1 MPSSYVTFT
10 ATQGQTT
17 FSFAG
22 IDDYLSTGYLKVY
35 VNDVLQTT
43 GYTIDTAGGNENVVF
58 GTGRTAGQTIRISR
72 ETPQTSAGFAANIVD
87 FSDGS
92 VLTANDLDRGLKGLL
107 HIVQEAND
115 TGSGALGKNAAG
127 TAWDAEGLRITNGSS
142 GLDSNDFVTKTQ
154 LDQAQVFGG
163 GVTFPQSWS
172 FTGDG
177 TDRTFALTSPSP
189 NATNADMFI
198 VEVGGI
204 LQHPTTDYTISVDE
218 ITFAVGKAPPNGA
231 TVRVRNFGVSRSIL
245 DSSLPN
251 GSVVTANL
259 QDGSVTE
266 PKLATNSVSAR
277 ALADD
282 AVDTAAIANLAVTT
296 TKIGVAAV
304 NTTNIAPLAVTT
316 AELGA
321 RAVTGAKI
329 ALGTIT
335 GENIASGTVA
345 TGNIANDA
353 VGFSQMKQTGFTGSG
368 GTTFKYMKVDQ
379 SGNMSLD
386 LVSNLPVPSGSA
398 TGNINMLSTHRVVNL
413 PTPLSSGDAV
423 PKTYVDTLFTLGG
436 GAGSVAYFY
445 PTTPAPDITA
455 YPVGSILVGWRAQG
469 ITSGTI
475 TSSTLNGLEAAQYSG
490 NTRNSVVYPR
500 VYAANDNA
508 QIILT
513 PDNTS
518 SFTGW
523 TLLTGTWVFRGVLT
537 ERDMGSNNWAAAC
550 LIQRIS

>member
-22 IDDYLSTGYLKVY
+22 IDDYLSTGFIKVY

-43 GYTIDTAGGNENVVF
+43 GYTLDTTGGNENVVF
-58 GTGRTAGQTIRISR
+58 TSGRTAGETIRISR
-72 ETPQTSAGFAANIVD
+72 ETPQTSAGFAANIID

-92 VLTANDLDRGLKGLL
+92 VLTATDLDRGLKGLL

-127 TAWDAEGLRITNGSS
+127 TAWDAKGLRITNGSS
-142 GLDSNDFVTKTQ
+142 GIDALDFVTKTQ

-177 TDRTFALTSPSP
+177 TDRTFSLTNPSP

-204 LQHPTTDYTISVDE
+204 LQHPTTDYSISVDE
-218 ITFAVGKAPPNGA
+218 ITFAVGKAPPVGA

-245 DSSLPN
+245 DSLPA

-266 PKLATNSVSAR
+266 PKLATNAVSAR

-282 AVDTAAIANLAVTT
+282 AVDTASIVNLAVTT
-296 TKIGVAAV
+296 AKIDNGAV
-304 NTTNIAPLAVTT
+304 TTGKIAPLAVTT

-321 RAVTGAKI
+321 SAVTGAKI
-329 ALGTIT
+329 ATGTIT
-335 GENIASGTVA
+335 GSNIASSTITGGNMASNAISLTNLNTATSGSLFAGSSAFNRWLKISTTGALSVENTSTLPLGGTA
-345 TGNIANDA
+345 TGN
-353 VGFSQMKQTGFTGSG
+353 
-368 GTTFKYMKVDQ
+368 
-379 SGNMSLD
+379 LD
-386 LVSNLPVPSGSA
+386 LNNSYK
-398 TGNINMLSTHRVVNL
+398 VVNSQN
-413 PTPLSSGDAV
+413 PLNPQDAAT
-423 PKTYVDTLFTLGG
+423 KNYVDTKFGDASST
-436 GAGSVAYFY
+436 AKVAYY
-445 PTTPAPDITA
+445 HPSTAAPDITD
-455 YPVGSILVGWRAQG
+455 YPLGSVLIGWKYESNTPDISEVIVGGAVVVSYLALTRNQIIYPFVVASNDNYQ
-469 ITSGTI
+469 IVVQ
-475 TSSTLNGLEAAQYSG
+475 TSST
-490 NTRNSVVYPR
+490 V
-500 VYAANDNA
+500 
-508 QIILT
+508 IIG
-513 PDNTS
+513 S
-518 SFTGW
+518 A
-523 TLLTGTWVFRGVLT
+523 LTGTWVFRGVMNVQEL
-537 ERDMGSNNWAAAC
+537 SPSSYSAAC
-550 LIQRIS
+550 LIQRVA